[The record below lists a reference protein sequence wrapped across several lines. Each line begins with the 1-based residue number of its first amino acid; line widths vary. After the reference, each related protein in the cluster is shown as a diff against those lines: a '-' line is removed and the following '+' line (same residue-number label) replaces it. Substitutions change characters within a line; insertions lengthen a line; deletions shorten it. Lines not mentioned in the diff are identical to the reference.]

1 MIVDEIQKPVAVN
14 TKKKRTIAL
23 WIIFSLVFVLLIL
36 PFGISVCIYEQNF
49 GVRYA
54 VYQPHS
60 FTLEDFP
67 GLERNACNFESNQG
81 QQLAGWLYRTEGT
94 SPKAVVVVAHGLGVG
109 GHEPYMDCIHFFAR
123 NGYLVFAYDV
133 TGNGGSEGDS
143 IRGLSQGV
151 IDLDYAIRHLQ
162 TNAQTKELPILL
174 FGHSW
179 GGYSVCNVLNYH
191 PEVKAVVALCGFN
204 RSSDL
209 IRAEGEKIIGPAISL
224 LMPYVSFYEYLKFG
238 DYASSTA
245 MDGFANTD
253 AGIFIVHSQDDSK
266 VPQQY
271 GYDIYFDTYG
281 QDDRF
286 TFVHYTNKGHTY
298 VYASEAFEAYRAAFN
313 DTFSQWTQTLP
324 EDLSQAQFAQ
334 QKADYLNEHLDR
346 TVWCDRLDP
355 ELFASILTFFDAHLE

>member
-1 MIVDEIQKPVAVN
+1 MLK
-14 TKKKRTIAL
+14 TKKKRITAL
-23 WIIFSLVFVLLIL
+23 WIIISLVFVLLIL
-36 PFGISVCIYEQNF
+36 PFGISVYIYEQNF
-49 GVRYA
+49 GVRYS

-67 GLERNACNFESNQG
+67 GLERSPSNFITKQG
-81 QQLAGWLYRTEGT
+81 HQLAGWLYRMGDTT
-94 SPKAVVVVAHGLGVG
+94 PKGIVVVAHGLGVG
-109 GHEPYMDCIHFFAR
+109 GHEPYMDCIHFFAE

-162 TNAQTKELPILL
+162 STEETKSLPILL

-191 PEVKAVVALCGFN
+191 PEVRAVVALCGFN
-204 RSSDL
+204 CSSDL
-209 IRAEGEKIIGPAISL
+209 IRAEGEKIAGSAISL

-253 AGIFIVHSQDDSK
+253 AGIFIVHSQDDTK

-271 GYDIYFDTYG
+271 GYDIYIDTYG
-281 QDDRF
+281 QDERF
-286 TFVHYTNKGHTY
+286 TFVHYTNKGHSY
-298 VYASEAFEAYRAAFN
+298 VYASDAFETYRTTFN
-313 DTFSQWTQTLP
+313 DTFARWAQTLP
-324 EDLSQAQFAQ
+324 NDLTDAQFAQ
-334 QKADYLNEHLDR
+334 RKADYLNEHLDR
-346 TVWCDRLDP
+346 AIWCDRLD
-355 ELFASILTFFDAHLE
+355 EDLFAKILAFYDTHLE